1 MRFERNAKV
10 GKVDRYEAKI
20 DANWLGTETI
30 TSCPVTASNT
40 NVTIGTV
47 TIVGSDIFFM
57 VTGVAVGTVELTFDV
72 VTSGG
77 RTDCKHAT
85 LGVELC

>member
-1 MRFERNAKV
+1 MRFDRNAKV

-30 TSCPVTASNT
+30 TSCPVTASTANVVVGA
-40 NVTIGTV
+40 VTISANSV
-47 TIVGSDIFFM
+47 FFM
-57 VTGVAVGTVELTFDV
+57 VTGVAVGAVELTFDV
-72 VTSGG
+72 ATSGG
-77 RTDCKHAT
+77 RTDCKHAS